1 MHITILARAEPGP
14 DESFDDAIG
23 QVAAGLRK
31 GGHRISILGI
41 QCQIGKLISG
51 LKRRQPDLVFNLIG
65 QPQDDGPCGFT
76 VMGLMDL
83 LGLPYTGGGPAESMC
98 QSEPSIMRAL
108 LGEGPVP
115 SLSNGKNGGTHAGP
129 VGLRLSRGKIQS
141 SSVSEDFRA
150 FHVGILGNGEPTAFP
165 PIEIDASTAEVG
177 CRSSDDTATF
187 LSDEMR
193 CNVEQ
198 AAQDACQPL
207 RVRDYALMDVRV
219 DCDGHARVASVN
231 PQCDLAQSGDYA
243 RSAATAGVD
252 HVQLVNRIAE
262 LAYERAERRQLT
274 RLI

>member
-1 MHITILARAEPGP
+1 MRITILARAEPGP

-65 QPQDDGPCGFT
+65 QPLDDGPCGFT

-98 QSEPSIMRAL
+98 QSDPSIMRAL
-108 LGEGPVP
+108 LGEGPVT
-115 SLSNGKNGGTHAGP
+115 SVSNGKNGGTRAGP
-129 VGLRLSRGKIQS
+129 VGLQLARRAIRSP
-141 SSVSEDFRA
+141 SVSDSCRA
-150 FHVGILGNGEPTAFP
+150 FHVGILGNAEPTAFP
-165 PIEIDASTAEVG
+165 PIEVDGSGTKDECQSSVNTA
-177 CRSSDDTATF
+177 AF

-193 CNVEQ
+193 CSVEQ

-219 DCDGHARVASVN
+219 DCDGHVRVASVD

-243 RSAATAGVD
+243 RSAAAAGVD
-252 HVQLVNRIAE
+252 YVQLVNRIAE
-262 LAYERAERRQLT
+262 LAYERAEQRQLT